1 MNWES
6 IAVFKYV
13 AADDIN
19 RLSRQERMEL
29 MEADEIM
36 MVAKLSDRNL
46 IKPGPM
52 VSNSEFL
59 SQESLSETNF
69 KRATLFTEHK
79 MY

>member
-1 MNWES
+1 MNWEA

-13 AADDIN
+13 ASDDIN

-29 MEADEIM
+29 KEADEIM

-52 VSNSEFL
+52 VSDTEFL
-59 SQESLSETNF
+59 SQKSL
-69 KRATLFTEHK
+69 RD
-79 MY
+79 